1 MYYNSWET
9 FYAKFNTYK
18 FISFDAI
25 DAMNCSCRGNEL
37 HWFHCKN
44 TIDVDSIDYFLRN
57 N

>member
-44 TIDVDSIDYFLRN
+44 TIAVDSIDYFLKN